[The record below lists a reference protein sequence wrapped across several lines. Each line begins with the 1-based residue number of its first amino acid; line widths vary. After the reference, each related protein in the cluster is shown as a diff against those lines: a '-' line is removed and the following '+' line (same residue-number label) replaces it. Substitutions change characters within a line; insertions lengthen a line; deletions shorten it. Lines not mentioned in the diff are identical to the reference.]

1 MIVNCRRLRNILSFH
16 PYLSVK
22 CICASLPKIV
32 DLIDLSEHL
41 YNRFSCSSFSEATV
55 NYFTLRQDIASVQ
68 LPFNFD
74 ENDLEECKQR
84 LDHLTER
91 LLCLSCLNL
100 TDNSK
105 LYYYCAL
112 LICVGIFAFLF
123 LLCLN
128 VILCRKLC
136 INK

>member
-1 MIVNCRRLRNILSFH
+1 MDYYELGKKHQR
-16 PYLSVK
+16 
-22 CICASLPKIV
+22 
-32 DLIDLSEHL
+32 LIDLSEHL

-55 NYFTLRQDIASVQ
+55 TYFTLRQDIASVQ

-74 ENDLEECKQR
+74 EDDLEECKQR

-105 LYYYCAL
+105 LYYYYCAL

-123 LLCLN
+123 LLCLD

-136 INK
+136 LDQ

>member
-1 MIVNCRRLRNILSFH
+1 MEYYELGKKHQR
-16 PYLSVK
+16 
-22 CICASLPKIV
+22 
-32 DLIDLSEHL
+32 LIDLSEHL

-74 ENDLEECKQR
+74 EDDLEECKQR

-105 LYYYCAL
+105 FYYYCCAL

-123 LLCLN
+123 LLCLD

-136 INK
+136 LDQ